1 MFLIDKL
8 VAFLISP
15 LGTAL
20 MLGALALCVGRLKP
34 RVGAALGTLALA
46 WLWVWSLPVVS
57 YSARA
62 AIEADWPHI
71 QPTALPAAQA
81 IVLLGGGIRPPEEP
95 DLPPDLRE
103 AADRV
108 WFAARLYH
116 AGKAPVIVVSGGS
129 NPDVSATTEAES
141 MRVLLR
147 DLGVPDNAIRLEDRS
162 RNTRQNAGFT
172 AAMLLPE
179 GASKVLLVTS
189 AYHMRRSVGLFTQ
202 AGFEV
207 IPAPTDHEGRHR
219 FEAQDWLP
227 RADALEGSARVI
239 KEIVGRLSGR

>member
-1 MFLIDKL
+1 MLLIDKL
-8 VAFLISP
+8 VISLISP

-20 MLGALALCVGRLKP
+20 FLGI
-34 RVGAALGTLALA
+34 AALMIVPRRPRLTAGLSALALA

-62 AIEADWPHI
+62 AIEADWPQV
-71 QPTALPAAQA
+71 QPEALPAAQA

-95 DLPPDLRE
+95 GLPPDLRE

-108 WFAARLYH
+108 WFAAKLYH
-116 AGKAPVIVVSGGS
+116 AGKAPMIVVSGGS
-129 NPDVSATTEAES
+129 NPEVSATTEAES

-227 RADALEGSARVI
+227 RADALEGSARVL
-239 KEIVGRLSGR
+239 KEIVGRLTGR